1 MPVFTFVRL
10 SARTSKARTGQIYV
24 KYDIQDM
31 RICKENPNFV
41 KIRKIYGTLDM
52 KAQVGFNVAG
62 EIRTPQRTS
71 FRMKWCQAVTTANE
85 V

>member
-1 MPVFTFVRL
+1 
-10 SARTSKARTGQIYV
+10 
-24 KYDIQDM
+24 M